1 MFKLAEYAKQ
11 ISELERCS
19 VEAMKTA
26 GYNYTDTKQDA
37 PISIVVAGQYSA
49 GKSTIIKMLT
59 GRNDIEIGAKITTQ
73 KADIY
78 EWNGLRI
85 VDTPGIHTELRPDHD
100 EISYSEIASADMLI
114 YVITNELFDNYLA
127 EHFRKLAIDKNKAG
141 EMILVVNKMERTAYG
156 NTEIQQSILRED
168 LRKVLDPYTPEQM
181 NLCFL
186 DAQSYIDG
194 LEEREDDPEEADELI
209 ETSGYEDFIKTLN
222 HFVSTKGTIA
232 KETTRLYMLD
242 EQLGKAIKSLEP
254 HSSDKNI
261 DALELN
267 FQEQRHTFSD
277 ARNRLKQEIMDIYV
291 SAATEI
297 RTIGLDA
304 ANIITEGCNKDE
316 VERELEDKVRK
327 AEKIIDSCQEKS
339 VEVFE
344 NRLEEVGEALDSI
357 ENSEVTKNMKASL
370 EGNFDVLPENIKKIL
385 TGASG
390 GAHKAGQFVLQNAYK
405 SGVNGGLKLSNF
417 SGSTIHDLVKKAG
430 HSIGYKFKPWE
441 AIKLTKGIAIGS
453 QILGALGVGASIFM
467 QIKADQ
473 DEDKRAEELR
483 KNRQNIRSQFNTAAN
498 ELEDHGR
505 VFVRENISK
514 SLDNSIQN
522 IDNKIKEIQSTRTD
536 RNQLCR
542 DMEEMQS
549 KCHTLIREI
558 HLV

>member
-549 KCHTLIREI
+549 KCHTLIREL

>member
-1 MFKLAEYAKQ
+1 
-11 ISELERCS
+11 
-19 VEAMKTA
+19 
-26 GYNYTDTKQDA
+26 
-37 PISIVVAGQYSA
+37 
-49 GKSTIIKMLT
+49 
-59 GRNDIEIGAKITTQ
+59 
-73 KADIY
+73 
-78 EWNGLRI
+78 
-85 VDTPGIHTELRPDHD
+85 
-100 EISYSEIASADMLI
+100 MLI

-242 EQLGKAIKSLEP
+242 EQMGKAIKSLEQ

>member
-100 EISYSEIASADMLI
+100 EISYSEMASADMLI

>member
-37 PISIVVAGQYSA
+37 QISIVVAGQYSA

>member
-549 KCHTLIREI
+549 KCHTLMREI

>member
-1 MFKLAEYAKQ
+1 
-11 ISELERCS
+11 
-19 VEAMKTA
+19 
-26 GYNYTDTKQDA
+26 
-37 PISIVVAGQYSA
+37 
-49 GKSTIIKMLT
+49 
-59 GRNDIEIGAKITTQ
+59 
-73 KADIY
+73 
-78 EWNGLRI
+78 
-85 VDTPGIHTELRPDHD
+85 
-100 EISYSEIASADMLI
+100 
-114 YVITNELFDNYLA
+114 
-127 EHFRKLAIDKNKAG
+127 
-141 EMILVVNKMERTAYG
+141 
-156 NTEIQQSILRED
+156 
-168 LRKVLDPYTPEQM
+168 
-181 NLCFL
+181 
-186 DAQSYIDG
+186 
-194 LEEREDDPEEADELI
+194 
-209 ETSGYEDFIKTLN
+209 
-222 HFVSTKGTIA
+222 
-232 KETTRLYMLD
+232 
-242 EQLGKAIKSLEP
+242 
-254 HSSDKNI
+254 
-261 DALELN
+261 
-267 FQEQRHTFSD
+267 
-277 ARNRLKQEIMDIYV
+277 
-291 SAATEI
+291 
-297 RTIGLDA
+297 
-304 ANIITEGCNKDE
+304 
-316 VERELEDKVRK
+316 
-327 AEKIIDSCQEKS
+327 
-339 VEVFE
+339 
-344 NRLEEVGEALDSI
+344 
-357 ENSEVTKNMKASL
+357 MKASL

-549 KCHTLIREI
+549 KCHTLIREL